1 MSVINCANGVCK
13 ETFLL
18 LPFPDASHSPHHTSP
33 LLNII

>member
-1 MSVINCANGVCK
+1 MSVINCANGICK

-18 LPFPDASHSPHHTSP
+18 LHFPDVSNSPHHNSP